1 MNTNIRDL
9 QTKGFVTFPYPTDL
23 RLAVKKAAQSWEKF
37 CDLDPEVKINLPYSN
52 NGAGVGYEVKDGT
65 GNKGDQKENFDVTL
79 AGKAW
84 LEANAHAINNPTAVQ
99 FIEDATALIG
109 LLKPSILEF
118 ARQVEDEFGIEGFFD
133 EVSIGEDA
141 FFIRFIHY
149 PGGREVGEE
158 TASAHPDQSGFTP
171 HLFESDKGLQC
182 LTYEGEWV
190 EMPVGED
197 GMVIIPAMQ
206 LQLRSE
212 GVLRALWHRVIATP
226 ATSKTGRYS
235 AVCFVQLKKTA
246 KYNKEK
252 YGRLQEFK
260 IEKKAFNYDLSH
272 DEFGR
277 FFKK

>member
-1 MNTNIRDL
+1 MNTNIKDL
-9 QTKGFVTFPYPTDL
+9 QIKGFVTFPYPADL
-23 RLAVKKAAQSWEKF
+23 HAAVKKAAKSWEKF
-37 CDLDPEVKINLPYSN
+37 CDLAPEVKTNLPYSN
-52 NGAGVGYEVKDGT
+52 KADGVGYELKDGT

-84 LEANAHAINNPTAVQ
+84 LDANAHAINNPTAVQ

-109 LLKPSILEF
+109 LLKPSILDF
-118 ARQVEDEFGIEGFFD
+118 ARQVEEEFGIEGFFE
-133 EVSIGEDA
+133 EVSAGEDA

-158 TASAHPDQSGFTP
+158 TASAHADQSGFTP

-182 LTYEGEWV
+182 MTYEGEWI

-206 LQLRSE
+206 LQLRSR
-212 GVLRALWHRVIATP
+212 GILRALWHRVKATVTT
-226 ATSKTGRYS
+226 AKTGRYS
-235 AVCFVQLKKTA
+235 GVCFVQLKKTP
-246 KYNKEK
+246 KYDKEK
-252 YGRLQEFK
+252 WGRIQEM
-260 IEKKAFNYDLSH
+260 IEGFNYPLFVE
-272 DEFGR
+272 EFSQ